1 MRLLLLAGLTAASLA
16 AADIA
21 GTTFPDRL
29 AVAGQDL
36 PLRGTALQRWKVV
49 FKVHTT
55 GWWQDPASAVLADV
69 PKALE
74 LHYFHDIEAAH
85 FRQATQ
91 DGFARGRSAADLAA
105 LAPGLATWNAAYVD
119 IREGQRYRITYDPA
133 HGTTLSRDGTDLV
146 TVPGVTFM
154 EAIFGIWLGAHPVDR
169 GHREDL
175 LDG

>member
-1 MRLLLLAGLTAASLA
+1 MRSLLIAGLTAVLG

-29 AVAGQDL
+29 AIAGQDVA
-36 PLRGTALQRWKVV
+36 LRGTALQKWKVV

-74 LHYFHDIEAAH
+74 LHYFHDIEAEH
-85 FRQATQ
+85 FRKATSE
-91 DGFARGRSAADLAA
+91 GFARGRSAADQAA
-105 LAPGLATWNAAYVD
+105 LAAGLATWNAAYVD
-119 IREGQRYRITYDPA
+119 IREGERYRITYEPGR
-133 HGTTLSRDGTDLV
+133 GTSLSKSGADLV
-146 TVPGVTFM
+146 TVPGVPFM
-154 EAIFGIWLGAHPVDR
+154 EAIFGIWLGPHPVDK
-169 GHREDL
+169 GHREGL